1 VEKPV
6 KRKKPPYSI
15 KDKFLKKCYMEA
27 LAQIAKE
34 HYKKEMDGYIF
45 DAEQYKRMFFKAR
58 NGELPRR
65 NGMISLDKVLEVFD
79 EEEKLIPIRWR
90 CGRAITT
97 LRKALEQL
105 K

>member
-1 VEKPV
+1 MKWLTHYLNIKNVRGNKMDDKWISVEPE
-6 KRKKPPYSI
+6 
-15 KDKFLKKCYMEA
+15 FNLM
-27 LAQIAKE
+27 
-34 HYKKEMDGYIF
+34 KKER
-45 DAEQYKRMFFKAR
+45 E
-58 NGELPRR
+58 
-65 NGMISLDKVLEVFD
+65 GMVSIDKVLEVFD